1 MEGNTLVNKFD
12 EFLKITTL
20 LNESGITPLLMGSLG
35 LEYVTQK
42 DWNARDVDIHVPG
55 DPRGWEAPDNVRIY
69 NWTFIC
75 TIMKKLGY
83 QLIDLHEHEFSNG
96 VFSVEFGVLDTLPK
110 STGIPLDKLELKN
123 ENEATFFLPSEE
135 QYLKIY
141 TSSFQDSYRAK
152 KNNYKDLNKIQYLKS
167 IVY

>member
-1 MEGNTLVNKFD
+1 MGGNTLVNKFD

-69 NWTFIC
+69 NWSIIC

-123 ENEATFFLPSEE
+123 EHKAKFFLPSEE

-152 KNNYKDLNKIQYLKS
+152 KIIIKIS
-167 IVY
+167 IEFNI

>member
-1 MEGNTLVNKFD
+1 MGGNTLVNKFD
-12 EFLKITTL
+12 EFLKITSF
-20 LNESGITPLLMGSLG
+20 LNEAGITPMLIGSLG

-42 DWNARDVDIHVPG
+42 DWDARDVDIHVPG

-69 NWTFIC
+69 NWTIIC

-123 ENEATFFLPSEE
+123 ENEAKFFLPSEE